1 MGNNSKNGE
10 IKMTSPHS
18 ESIILF
24 VEKPVTFGEPVSI
37 DVIKQLGDEF
47 CAVLDEHYDEIIQN
61 GVK

>member
-1 MGNNSKNGE
+1 
-10 IKMTSPHS
+10 MTSPHS
-18 ESIILF
+18 ELIILF
-24 VEKPVTFGEPVSI
+24 VEKPVTFGEPVPI